1 VGKCALAALPS
12 RHQKR
17 RTQRQAPRTCEEEEV
32 RIRVCIE
39 NKEKK
44 EKVKRSKI

>member
-17 RTQRQAPRTCEEEEV
+17 RTQRQAPTTCEEEV
-32 RIRVCIE
+32 RVRVSTQ
-39 NKEKK
+39 NKAKK
-44 EKVKRSKI
+44 EEVKRSKI